1 MPQLIMT
8 KGSPSID
15 GSDKRAVYT
24 FFEKLAKDDTTP
36 GLHIEPIN
44 GSLDTRVRTGR
55 VTRFLRA
62 VLVRLQG
69 GDDATYVYIGTY
81 GHDQAIDYAK
91 RIRLTMNPVNGV
103 PELEEM
109 VAPKANATGDGVPF
123 ARTASAEADQGN
135 GPGPAGGSGASAQ
148 APQTPQGASGDAES
162 ASAEAPSQK
171 AHLYESHPERNSA
184 PEAAA
189 ATAGAATPSSVTGGS
204 QPHYPILGTYGHTM
218 EGLTDLGIRQDL
230 ARQAMELRTEDA
242 LLEFADGLRPAW
254 QSDLLVSLACGE
266 SVTDAMAALGLG
278 ESAADEDE
286 ALDTSE

>member
-44 GSLDTRVRTGR
+44 GSVDSRVRTGR

-81 GHDQAIDYAK
+81 AHDEAISYAK

-109 VAPKANATGDGVPF
+109 VTPKANTAGDGVPF

-148 APQTPQGASGDAES
+148 APQTPQGARSE
-162 ASAEAPSQK
+162 E
-171 AHLYESHPERNSA
+171 
-184 PEAAA
+184 
-189 ATAGAATPSSVTGGS
+189 
-204 QPHYPILGTYGHTM
+204 HTS
-218 EGLTDLGIRQDL
+218 
-230 ARQAMELRTEDA
+230 ELQSRFELVCRL
-242 LLEFADGLRPAW
+242 LLEKKKTTAR
-254 QSDLLVSLACGE
+254 
-266 SVTDAMAALGLG
+266 VT
-278 ESAADEDE
+278 
-286 ALDTSE
+286 

>member
-1 MPQLIMT
+1 
-8 KGSPSID
+8 
-15 GSDKRAVYT
+15 
-24 FFEKLAKDDTTP
+24 
-36 GLHIEPIN
+36 HIEPIN
-44 GSLDTRVRTGR
+44 GSVDSRVRTGR

-81 GHDQAIDYAK
+81 GHDEAIDYAK

-123 ARTASAEADQGN
+123 ARAASAEAGQGSDRDLV
-135 GPGPAGGSGASAQ
+135 GGWGASAE
-148 APQTPQGASGDAES
+148 APRTPQGVSGDAES

-171 AHLYESHPERNSA
+171 ASLYESDLERNSA
-184 PEAAA
+184 PEVAA
-189 ATAGAATPSSVTGGS
+189 ATAGAATPSSGGS
-204 QPHYPILGTYGHTM
+204 QPHYPILGAYGHTM

-230 ARQAMELRTEDA
+230 ARQAMDLRTEDA

-266 SVTDAMAALGLG
+266 SVTDAMAAL
-278 ESAADEDE
+278 
-286 ALDTSE
+286 